1 MKIFLIV
8 FGLSSGV
15 MVGAG
20 VIAMLVLVGLV
31 PRISHVSNTIPF
43 IGVYERLLIIGTC
56 LGSVLSLQN
65 HNLKMDGVIV
75 IIAGIGYGIFL
86 GFLSSGIAEVID
98 YIPTISRRLKL
109 PTICLKYI
117 IISLI
122 IGKVI
127 GSLLGWI
134 II

>member
-1 MKIFLIV
+1 
-8 FGLSSGV
+8 
-15 MVGAG
+15 
-20 VIAMLVLVGLV
+20 MLVLVGLV

-75 IIAGIGYGIFL
+75 IIAGIAYGIFL